1 MGAQRRYGK
10 SLAIGAG
17 LAAVGAAGFGVWTV
31 SASGPAEAETGS
43 FVRHGEAGFV
53 FTQLAYA
60 LGPDAGESSA
70 CPNGLSQN
78 VTEIFGATPQGQRR
92 PGEGDGEYSKRLDA
106 GGQRISVDADGQ
118 NYCMHPELAPEDPH
132 FRTLD
137 SLSVRADGIDLDGK
151 ASSTGA
157 SSAQRRLA
165 DFTGLDG
172 KTGVDN
178 QFYRAVGCSRSFR
191 SDGLSNS
198 FGTEMYTG
206 SWGILLRLR
215 DVDDLENDDHVEVG
229 IYANADPMQLSPTR
243 AALEYATYAMTQD
256 EHFRATTT
264 GRIRNGMLTTKPFD
278 MHFYS
283 AVNSMVVDRPIRS
296 ARIKATLSKDGVL
309 KGYLAGYVPTQKLYD
324 YQFGFRDAKVASG
337 EPAPMG
343 LRLGSANGAARVLGY
358 TCQGMYQALQRLA
371 DAYPDPRTGK
381 FTAISTQY
389 TFEARPA
396 FVVDVETKST
406 NEKLVHND

>member
-10 SLAIGAG
+10 GLAISAG
-17 LAAVGAAGFGVWTV
+17 LAAVGAAAFGSWML
-31 SASGPAEAETGS
+31 SASAPSEAETGS

-53 FTQLAYA
+53 FTKLAYA

-70 CPNGLSQN
+70 CPEGLSQN
-78 VTEIFGATPQGQRR
+78 VTEIFGASAEGQRR
-92 PGEGDGEYSKRLDA
+92 PGEGDGEYSKRLDV
-106 GGQRISVDADGQ
+106 GGQRISVNADGQ
-118 NYCMHPELAPEDPH
+118 NYCVHPELAPKDTH

-137 SLSVRADGIDLDGK
+137 SLSVRADGLDLDGT
-151 ASSTGA
+151 ASTGA
-157 SSAQRRLA
+157 SAAKRRLA

-172 KTGVDN
+172 KRGVDN

-215 DVDDLENDDHVEVG
+215 GVDDLENDDHVEVG

-243 AALEYATYAMTQD
+243 KALEYATYAMEQT
-256 EHFRATTT
+256 ERFRASTT
-264 GRIRNGMLTTKPFD
+264 GRIHHGMLTTDPFD
-278 MHFYS
+278 MRFYTV
-283 AVNSMVVDRPIRS
+283 VNSMVVDRPIRD
-296 ARIKATLSKDGVL
+296 ARVSATLSKDGVL
-309 KGYLAGYVPTQKLYD
+309 KGYLAGFVPIEKLYD
-324 YQFGFRDAKVASG
+324 YQFGFRDAKTASG
-337 EPAPMG
+337 KPAPMG

-358 TCQGMYQALQRLA
+358 TCQGMYQALQRFA

-396 FVVDVETKST
+396 FVVDVETKSA
-406 NEKLVHND
+406 NEKLVRND